1 MFIKFNPMGNFNEDQ
16 NVNEMDYVYNTSI
29 FSGFKRIIQ
38 SKTFKGGNITLIFGG
53 IELDFSYASPASP
66 AIIDINQAFGE
77 VKLFLPDDWFVDTQ
91 INHLLSV
98 VKEHRFNPAQNA
110 SSGKVLVIK
119 GFSVFAAIEI
129 NPARASN
136 I

>member
-1 MFIKFNPMGNFNEDQ
+1 MFIKHNAMDNFNGAQYE
-16 NVNEMDYVYNTSI
+16 NEMDYVYNTSI

-53 IELDFSYASPASP
+53 IELDFSYASPSSP
-66 AIIDINQAFGE
+66 AILDINQAFGE
-77 VKLFLPDDWFVDTQ
+77 VKLYLPDDWFVDNQ

-110 SSGKVLVIK
+110 GSSKVLVIK
-119 GFSVFAAIEI
+119 GISLFAAIEI
-129 NPARASN
+129 NPARAAN

>member
-1 MFIKFNPMGNFNEDQ
+1 MDNFNADQ

-38 SKTFKGGNITLIFGG
+38 SKNFKGGNITLLFGG

-77 VKLFLPDDWFVDTQ
+77 VKLFLPDDWFVDRQ